1 MSRAH
6 LGLFP
11 PGLRPLCTRVM
22 ECPQSTEVAKRP
34 PSIGPSPD
42 PAWGSMR
49 EDGGVLT
56 ARICSAI
63 HLQVLHT
70 HHRIGVPD
78 LGGRE
83 EAVPPAVH
91 RQVRWA
97 GRRSRPGERRRWP
110 VQALLGHPP
119 QEVRSPRAQAPARS
133 ARGPA
138 PLARQQRGELPRGS
152 RQAGET
158 AGASPQA
165 PVRCSRP
172 SIRTS
177 LRVVSVNISFR
188 GLIRC
193 TLPASSRSS
202 PFSLRSVR

>member
-1 MSRAH
+1 MPPDAAGRPVGSQLSRAH

-11 PGLRPLCTRVM
+11 PGLRSLCTRVM
-22 ECPQSTEVAKRP
+22 ECRQSTEVAKRA

-49 EDGGVLT
+49 EDGGALT
-56 ARICSAI
+56 ARLCSAI

-91 RQVRWA
+91 RQVRWAGA

-138 PLARQQRGELPRGS
+138 PLARQQRDELPRGS
-152 RQAGET
+152 HEAGVR

-165 PVRCSRP
+165 RRWCRGV
-172 SIRTS
+172 RTS
-177 LRVVSVNISFR
+177 ADP
-188 GLIRC
+188 G
-193 TLPASSRSS
+193 AG
-202 PFSLRSVR
+202 